1 MSVVIKVENLG
12 KRYRLGAINRHLL
25 YEELQ
30 SWWARVRGKE
40 DPNSPLRPKRTQV
53 GTGNFWALR
62 NINFEVNKGDVV
74 GIIGKNGSGK
84 STLLKILSEITTP
97 TNGRAL
103 MNGTVSSL
111 LEVGTGFH
119 AELTGRENVYLN
131 GSILGMDK
139 DEIDRK
145 YEEIVE
151 FSGVREFMD
160 TPVKRYSSGM
170 KLRLAFAV
178 AAHLEPDILI
188 LDEVLAVGD
197 ANFQQKCLGRVS
209 EVARDGR
216 TILFVSHNMAA
227 IQSLCT
233 RGIVLNDGEISFIGT
248 ADEAVAHYMHELNA
262 VAISLRERTDR
273 KGSGDI
279 RFVGIEL
286 RDKNGRALSTIRSG
300 DDVDIYFFLENKTGR
315 SFSDLRFRIQVKNQ
329 FDVPTFV
336 HWNNFRTESLGTM
349 GGTAVAVCRLQKL
362 PLCESFYRI
371 DCRVSAPGHD
381 FDRIENALEFFVE
394 GSDYFG
400 GLELTQHGR
409 AACAV
414 RGEWELKES
423 VPPAKSLADTLN
435 A

>member
-1 MSVVIKVENLG
+1 METVIKVENLG
-12 KRYRLGAINRHLL
+12 KRYRLGVINRHLL
-25 YEELQ
+25 VEELQ
-30 SWWARVRGKE
+30 SWWARIRGKE
-40 DPNSPLRPKRTQV
+40 DPNSPVRPKRHQV
-53 GTGNFWALR
+53 GTGNFWALK
-62 NINFEVNKGDVV
+62 NISFDVQKGDVV

-97 TNGRAL
+97 TTGRAL

-119 AELTGRENVYLN
+119 AELSGRENVYLN
-131 GSILGMDK
+131 GSILGMSK
-139 DEIDRK
+139 EEIDRK

-170 KLRLAFAV
+170 KLRLAFSV

-197 ANFQQKCLGRVS
+197 ANFQQKCLGRVG

-262 VAISLRERTDR
+262 VGTSLVDRTDR
-273 KGSGDI
+273 KGSGDM

-286 RDKNGRALSTIRSG
+286 RDKDGQPLSTIRSG
-300 DDVDIYFFLENKTGR
+300 DDVDIYFFLETKPGK

-329 FDVPTFV
+329 FDVPAFV
-336 HWNNFRTESLGTM
+336 HWNNFRTENIGTID
-349 GGTAVAVCRLQKL
+349 GKGVVVCRLKNL

-381 FDRIENALEFFVE
+381 FDRVENALEFFVE
-394 GSDYFG
+394 GSNYFG
-400 GLELTQHGR
+400 PLELTQHGR
-409 AACAV
+409 ASCAV
-414 RGEWELKES
+414 RGDWELVNNVSETK
-423 VPPAKSLADTLN
+423 PASA
-435 A
+435 